1 MRRVPEVGDIWFDSG
16 SMPYAQWHY
25 PFENKEL
32 VDGSASLRQFPA
44 DFICE
49 GIDQTR
55 GWFWSLLA
63 VSTLLQREPAYKNV
77 ISYGHVLDEK
87 GQKMSK
93 SKGNIVN
100 PWEVIEKY
108 GVDATRWYFYTVNQP
123 GESKLFTTKEVEQ
136 KLRGMLGV
144 LRNTVRFYELYATG
158 EVAGEGNPQTDL
170 DHWLWSRL
178 HGVIKLVSE
187 SMDQY
192 DPTLAART
200 LEKFIIE
207 DLSQWWLRRSRA
219 RFQRPETPAEQIV
232 ALAFMRR
239 TLLVVAKLIAPFT
252 PFIAESVFVD
262 LGGDSKNESIHLAD
276 WPELN
281 ESAINPELEN
291 AMAKVQTIVTLALA
305 IRKEKNIKV
314 RQPLSRLMIK
324 GASTP
329 SDELVGL
336 LKDELNVKEITWEP
350 GGELGVELDL
360 NIDDELRQEGWAR
373 ELIRQ
378 IQDLRKEAGYD
389 FADRIA
395 ARWQSDDPAVLTMLA
410 RWGESIKSG
419 SGLSGLEKSNDQTD
433 LKIFRDL
440 EIGDNP
446 KASSEDGARVNKKVW
461 FGLVS

>member
-1 MRRVPEVGDIWFDSG
+1 
-16 SMPYAQWHY
+16 
-25 PFENKEL
+25 
-32 VDGSASLRQFPA
+32 
-44 DFICE
+44 
-49 GIDQTR
+49 
-55 GWFWSLLA
+55 
-63 VSTLLQREPAYKNV
+63 
-77 ISYGHVLDEK
+77 
-87 GQKMSK
+87 MSK

-108 GVDATRWYFYTVNQP
+108 GVDATRWFFYSVNQP
-123 GESKLFTTKEVEQ
+123 GESKLFADKEVEQ
-136 KLRGMLGV
+136 KVRGVLGV
-144 LRNTVRFYELYATG
+144 LRNTVRFYELYADNKPVSEELG
-158 EVAGEGNPQTDL
+158 EPFGKTQGEPQTQL

-178 HGVIKLVSE
+178 HGVIKLVTE
-187 SMDQY
+187 SMDHY

-219 RFQRPETPAEQIV
+219 RFQRPQTPAEQIA
-232 ALAFMRR
+232 ALTFMRR

-262 LGGDSKNESIHLAD
+262 LGGDSPTVLPNGNTGASKNESIHLAD

-324 GASTP
+324 GASAP

-350 GGELGVELDL
+350 GGELGVEFDL
-360 NIDDELRQEGWAR
+360 NINDELRQEGWAR

-378 IQDLRKEAGYD
+378 IQDLRKEAGYG

-410 RWGESIKSG
+410 RWGESVKSN
-419 SGLSGLEKSNDQTD
+419 SGLSDLGKSDDQAD

-440 EIGDNP
+440 EIGDN
-446 KASSEDGARVNKKVW
+446 KKIW
-461 FGLVS
+461 LGLAN